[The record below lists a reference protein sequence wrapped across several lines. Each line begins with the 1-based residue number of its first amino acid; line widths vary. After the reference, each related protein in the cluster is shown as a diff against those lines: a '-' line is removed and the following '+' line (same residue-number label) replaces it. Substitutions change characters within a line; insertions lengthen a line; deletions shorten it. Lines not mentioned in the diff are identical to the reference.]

1 MKHGFIMGHFQEK
14 REYSRGY
21 AKINLTLDVGP
32 RRDDGFHEVSM
43 IMQTIRLWD
52 DVWLTITDGSE
63 VTMDCNIPFLGADDR
78 NIAYRAALL
87 MRERFGLT
95 GGLHIHMEKR
105 IPIAAG
111 LAGGSADTAAVIK
124 GMNRLYGLG
133 LKNSQMMQIGQELG
147 SDVPF
152 CIVGGTCF
160 ARGRGEIIQ
169 RLKAPMPFAY
179 VVLVKPPFGIST
191 PWSYQMF
198 DKQVITRRPDEPA
211 MEQAIVSGD
220 LGAVGREMVNLLEPA
235 ALEKFPILI
244 WLKERLKSHGAQGVM
259 MSGSGPTVY
268 ALFREKK
275 TAVEALKDLRSVCPK
290 RYQVLFS
297 QILDQ

>member
-1 MKHGFIMGHFQEK
+1 
-14 REYSRGY
+14 
-21 AKINLTLDVGP
+21 
-32 RRDDGFHEVSM
+32 M
-43 IMQTIRLWD
+43 IMQSIRLWD
-52 DVWLTITDGSE
+52 DVWLTITDGDA
-63 VTMDCNIPFLGADDR
+63 VTMECNIPFLGADER

-95 GGLHIHMEKR
+95 GGLHIKMEKR

-111 LAGGSADTAAVIK
+111 LAGGSADTAAVIR
-124 GMNRLYGLG
+124 GMNWLYGLN
-133 LKNSQMMQIGQELG
+133 LKQNQLMQIGQELG

-152 CIVGGTCF
+152 CIVGGTCY

-169 RLKAPMPFAY
+169 RLPTPMPFAY

-198 DKQVITRRPDEPA
+198 DKQTITRRPDEKA
-211 MEQAIVSGD
+211 MERAINAGD
-220 LGAVGREMVNLLEPA
+220 LHQIGQEMVNLLEPA
-235 ALEKFPILI
+235 ALEKFPII
-244 WLKERLKSHGAQGVM
+244 TWVKDRLKSHGAQGVM

-268 ALFREKK
+268 ALFQDKAC
-275 TAVEALKDLRSVCPK
+275 AVLALKDLRSVCPK

-297 QILDQ
+297 QILNR

>member
-1 MKHGFIMGHFQEK
+1 MPLQEK
-14 REYSRGY
+14 QEYSRAY

-32 RRDDGFHEVSM
+32 RRADGFHEVCM

-52 DVWLTITDGSE
+52 DLWLSRTDGDE
-63 VTMDCNIPFLGADDR
+63 VTFTCNVPFLGADDR

-95 GGLHIHMEKR
+95 GGLDIRMEKR

-111 LAGGSADTAAVIK
+111 LAGGSADTAAVLR
-124 GMNRLYGLG
+124 GMNKLYGLN
-133 LKNSQMMQIGQELG
+133 LKNSQLMKIGQELG

-152 CIVGGTCF
+152 CVIGGTCL
-160 ARGRGEIIQ
+160 ASGRGEIVQ
-169 RLKAPMPFAY
+169 RLPAPMPFAY

-198 DKQVITRRPDEPA
+198 DQQIITKRPDNQA
-211 MEQAIVSGD
+211 MEQAIISGD
-220 LGAVGREMVNLLEPA
+220 LDQVGREMVNLLEPA
-235 ALEKFPILI
+235 ALHKFPILSWI
-244 WLKERLKSHGAQGVM
+244 EDRLRGHGAQGVM
-259 MSGSGPTVY
+259 MSGSGPTVF

-275 TAVEALKDLRSVCPK
+275 QAVEALKDLRNVCPK

-297 QILDQ
+297 QILNR